1 MYGGRSAGKRD
12 MFFSLDR
19 VVRFVW
25 RTVRPLWRTVRDEKL
40 SRAPIPVSSPHTAPF
55 YFATSS
61 STMSPPH
68 TRFLIY
74 HVAASTRLGFLD
86 STKEKSNMMTTP
98 TSGTP
103 PSSTSMR
110 TPAGAGMPTTP
121 AAAAAA
127 AAATPASSSR
137 PNATMSLFGA
147 TRSSGST
154 AALGDQQESSLPIN
168 ETNDR

>member
-25 RTVRPLWRTVRDEKL
+25 RTVRDEKL
-40 SRAPIPVSSPHTAPF
+40 SHPPIPISSPHAAPF

-61 STMSPPH
+61 STTSPPH

-86 STKEKSNMMTTP
+86 STKEKSNMTTTP

-121 AAAAAA
+121 A

>member
-40 SRAPIPVSSPHTAPF
+40 WRAPIPVSSPHAAPF

-61 STMSPPH
+61 STTLPPH

-86 STKEKSNMMTTP
+86 STKEKSNMTTTP

-121 AAAAAA
+121 AAAA